1 MQRKEC
7 LEKGIIMI
15 LKNLKVV
22 RDTMILD
29 FRMTQNTWHM
39 NYELWCPRNYKVTVQ
54 EDLFVWL

>member
-15 LKNLKVV
+15 LKNLKVA

-29 FRMTQNTWHM
+29 FTMTQNT
-39 NYELWCPRNYKVTVQ
+39 
-54 EDLFVWL
+54 